1 MLKLQAL
8 FAQKPNLDSQA
19 GLPHFAVIGMQSSG
33 KTSLLSILAGMH
45 ISGPVK
51 ASCATRCRVQYDFRA
66 SEPGTKT
73 CEVSPGGGMPFEA
86 VGFPNLHR
94 RLEELQGD
102 SFSQKVLHVRIC
114 TPTALTCVLN
124 DVPGHPGAAASRD
137 DVEAVK
143 KIWRLIFSDSGPGT
157 GEREEIS
164 TVVVPIVI
172 VTPHTSLDVDRM
184 LPDLRSIREAIA
196 SDENGQKRTLGRAIA
211 LITYLDH
218 FGNFTPDQLAEH
230 RTALVNE
237 GIVPD
242 AKKVIFASMKPHL
255 LGDRN
260 RDGEQCNVDSDSK
273 LTYDEKNALM
283 ERALETERANLPTFI
298 SRIFNRSDLK
308 SDLKPGDF
316 NFGVQRL

>member
-1 MLKLQAL
+1 M
-8 FAQKPNLDSQA
+8 
-19 GLPHFAVIGMQSSG
+19 
-33 KTSLLSILAGMH
+33 
-45 ISGPVK
+45 
-51 ASCATRCRVQYDFRA
+51 
-66 SEPGTKT
+66 
-73 CEVSPGGGMPFEA
+73 
-86 VGFPNLHR
+86 
-94 RLEELQGD
+94 
-102 SFSQKVLHVRIC
+102 
-114 TPTALTCVLN
+114 
-124 DVPGHPGAAASRD
+124 
-137 DVEAVK
+137 
-143 KIWRLIFSDSGPGT
+143 
-157 GEREEIS
+157 
-164 TVVVPIVI
+164 PIVI

-255 LGDRN
+255 LCDRN

-308 SDLKPGDF
+308 SDLNPGDF